1 MMNLNYPM
9 DHIFLKIL
17 KIVFSVWLK
26 NETLT
31 NNSPT
36 QTYINRIENK
46 IKFKIKFKPRH
57 YLKLLISETMNLF
70 GSKEII

>member
-9 DHIFLKIL
+9 DNIFLKIL

-31 NNSPT
+31 NNSPR